1 MKFFLVKINQHGKY
15 SDRNQ
20 THQMLVSYLSSVEFH
35 SKTSRIPKSFRA
47 ATLMYDSGK
56 PDDDRGLDTW
66 GTKEIS
72 ACELRNVMS
81 DLKEPFGTSSSGMNN
96 AFRDA
101 FPIELGKFL
110 HQMVILKKNWACW
123 EERYNQII
131 NE

>member
-15 SDRNQ
+15 SDRKQ
-20 THQMLVSYLSSVEFH
+20 TYQMLVLNYLSSVEFH

-56 PDDDRGLDTW
+56 PDNDRGLDTR

-72 ACELRNVMS
+72 TCELRNVMS

-96 AFRDA
+96 ALWDA
-101 FPIELGKFL
+101 FPIKIGKLL
-110 HQMVILKKNWACW
+110 HQMIVL
-123 EERYNQII
+123 
-131 NE
+131 